1 MINKKKLPL
10 IIVNIIFGTL
20 ILVFDYLFL
29 SSYLAKADK
38 SVYVTYKI
46 IASGSFVL
54 MNIFNIIY
62 SKFVFNPKYKHW
74 FIYFLL
80 AAQIVVFIAD
90 IILEYEFMIGAI
102 VFACGHLVFLTS
114 FILLERFKVRDLIFM
129 LLFSIPAVLTVIFYP
144 YLAAGDM
151 FIVLIAYAFII
162 GSMVGKAFSNVL
174 SNLNRP
180 LKWSIFLGVLMFFMS
195 DMMLLFANFTDRNII
210 SPETIRIFK
219 YLCLFLY
226 YPSNIVLAL
235 CSGISIVTNN
245 ERFEGMSDGRR
256 LWCRIYQLCFKI
268 ALPLLPYR
276 KPKLIK
282 GVENI
287 PGVLKEKGKNKVI
300 IITDKSIIN
309 LGLSDN
315 LINCL
320 KENNIQYVIYDGTV
334 PNPTIDCI
342 EEALKLY
349 IENNCEGI
357 IALGGGSAMD
367 LAKIVG
373 ARAVKPKQSV
383 AQMKGLLHIHKKLPL
398 LIAIPTT
405 AGTGSE
411 TTIAAVITDSK
422 THDKYPINDFSLI
435 PHYAVLDYKL
445 TVGLPRGLTSTT
457 GMDALTHAVEAFIG
471 NTRTKETKNMA
482 ITAVKLIKD
491 NLYEC
496 YNNPTNA
503 VARQNMLLASHYA
516 GIAFTKSYVGYVHA
530 IAHSLGGKYG
540 IPHGLAN
547 AVILPVVLEEYGKTC
562 YKKLAVL
569 AYEAEIA
576 NKEESIESAA
586 KKFIKWIYEMN
597 EKMNIP
603 TGFAQILDDD
613 IDEMSARADSEGNP
627 LYPVPVL
634 YDKEQLG
641 KIYRKLIL

>member
-180 LKWSIFLGVLMFFMS
+180 LKWSVFLGVLMFFMS

-235 CSGISIVTNN
+235 CSGISIITNN

-300 IITDKSIIN
+300 IITD
-309 LGLSDN
+309 
-315 LINCL
+315 
-320 KENNIQYVIYDGTV
+320 
-334 PNPTIDCI
+334 
-342 EEALKLY
+342 
-349 IENNCEGI
+349 
-357 IALGGGSAMD
+357 
-367 LAKIVG
+367 
-373 ARAVKPKQSV
+373 
-383 AQMKGLLHIHKKLPL
+383 
-398 LIAIPTT
+398 
-405 AGTGSE
+405 
-411 TTIAAVITDSK
+411 
-422 THDKYPINDFSLI
+422 
-435 PHYAVLDYKL
+435 
-445 TVGLPRGLTSTT
+445 
-457 GMDALTHAVEAFIG
+457 
-471 NTRTKETKNMA
+471 
-482 ITAVKLIKD
+482 
-491 NLYEC
+491 
-496 YNNPTNA
+496 
-503 VARQNMLLASHYA
+503 
-516 GIAFTKSYVGYVHA
+516 
-530 IAHSLGGKYG
+530 
-540 IPHGLAN
+540 
-547 AVILPVVLEEYGKTC
+547 
-562 YKKLAVL
+562 
-569 AYEAEIA
+569 
-576 NKEESIESAA
+576 
-586 KKFIKWIYEMN
+586 
-597 EKMNIP
+597 
-603 TGFAQILDDD
+603 
-613 IDEMSARADSEGNP
+613 
-627 LYPVPVL
+627 
-634 YDKEQLG
+634 
-641 KIYRKLIL
+641 